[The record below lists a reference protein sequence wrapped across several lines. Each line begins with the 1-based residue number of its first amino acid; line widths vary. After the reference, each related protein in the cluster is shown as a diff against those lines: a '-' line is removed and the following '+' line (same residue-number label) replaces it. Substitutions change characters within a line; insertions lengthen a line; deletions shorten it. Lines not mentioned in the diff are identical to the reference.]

1 MSAQHSLPHEMREY
15 LRTEGAAGEGVPS
28 GRTPRQELHPLQQAA
43 PAQVLPHCVRKMSKV
58 AAQVHSQAALDNARR
73 LSRISCGS
81 GIASPSRATTVA
93 TAVAACVCE

>member
-43 PAQVLPHCVRKMSKV
+43 PAQVLPHCVRKSDGSVRSQNQEV
-58 AAQVHSQAALDNARR
+58 AW
-73 LSRISCGS
+73 
-81 GIASPSRATTVA
+81 PSEETVQ
-93 TAVAACVCE
+93 